1 MASGNTERRRS
12 HSLNVRKGH
21 IRQVVL
27 SQKAEKQLAMFSFV
41 REKINHHI
49 LSYVVDSLCEV
60 DDLLVLLMD
69 ASLALMTPRITAI
82 ASALSNGGCNK
93 F

>member
-1 MASGNTERRRS
+1 MFFLRVSRGKFLGTPLSGEGSTPC
-12 HSLNVRKGH
+12 
-21 IRQVVL
+21 VL
-27 SQKAEKQLAMFSFV
+27 SQKAEKQLSMFSFV

-49 LSYVVDSLCEV
+49 LSYVIDSLCEV